1 MDALELVA
9 EWPVGTV
16 AAGVMAP
23 DGSTSTWGPADQ
35 PFGLASVTKP
45 LVALAVLV
53 AVEEG
58 TLDLDVELRDGRLGR
73 GVTVRH
79 LLAHAS
85 GLAFDQVERIALPG
99 SRRIYSNVGFEI
111 LGEVLAEASGLD
123 PATYLDEGVSQP
135 LGLTTTRLLGSPA
148 ADAVSTVNDLLV
160 VAAELLATAPV
171 LLSPDTLRQARTE
184 QFPGL
189 TGVLPG
195 FGQQR
200 PNPWGLGFEI
210 RGSKTP
216 HWTGSANSPS
226 TFGHFGQAGTFLWVD
241 PEWPGA
247 LVVLTDRS
255 FGDWTRARW
264 PALSD
269 AVLQLPPRPTD
280 GQASP

>member
-1 MDALELVA
+1 MDALELVG

-16 AAGVMAP
+16 AAGVLAP
-23 DGSTSTWGPADQ
+23 DGSTSTWGPADR
-35 PFGLASVTKP
+35 PFPLASVTKP

-58 TLDLDVELRDGRLGR
+58 TLDLDVELTDARLGP

-99 SRRIYSNVGFEI
+99 HRRIYSNVGFEI
-111 LGEVLAEASGLD
+111 LGDLLATAGGLGV
-123 PATYLDEGVSQP
+123 ATYLEEGVSQP
-135 LGLTTTRLLGSPA
+135 LGLRATRLVGSPA
-148 ADAVSTVNDLLV
+148 AGAVSTVRDLLV
-160 VAAELLATAPV
+160 VAAELLAAEPV
-171 LLSPDTLRQARTE
+171 LLSPGTLRQARTE

-195 FGQQR
+195 FGRQR

-210 RGSKTP
+210 RGHKQP
-216 HWTGSANSPS
+216 HWTGSGNSPT

-241 PEWPGA
+241 PGWPGA

-255 FGDWTRARW
+255 FGDWTRDRW

-269 AVLQLPPRPTD
+269 AVLQLGPRPAD
-280 GQASP
+280 GGTSP